1 MEIPMDIMDAIRAR
15 RSVRQYTDDFID
27 PVLVN
32 ELQKVIDLCNAKSGL
47 NIQLIVDEPAA
58 FDGFL
63 ARYGWLTGV
72 TDYIAMVGK
81 KTPEA
86 EEACGYYGEH
96 IVLRAQQLGLNTC
109 WVGGTYKKAKTDFWA
124 AEDEKL
130 HLVIALGYGKN
141 QGIPRRSKGFDAVAD
156 ARGGAPEWFK
166 RGIES
171 ALMAPTAVNQQR
183 FKFTLRGNVVTARAG
198 RGPYTR
204 IDLGI
209 AKYHFEAAAG
219 KENFVWGK

>member
-1 MEIPMDIMDAIRAR
+1 MDLMEAIRAR

-27 PVLVN
+27 PSLVN
-32 ELQKVIDLCNAKSGL
+32 ELQTFINECNAASGL
-47 NIQLIVDEPAA
+47 NIQFIVDEPDA

-63 ARYGWLTGV
+63 ARYGWLSGV
-72 TDYIAMVGK
+72 TDYLAMVGK
-81 KTPEA
+81 KTKEA
-86 EEACGYYGEH
+86 EEACGYYGEQ

-109 WVGGTYKKAKTDFWA
+109 WVGGTYKKAKTDFYA

-130 HLVIALGYGKN
+130 HLVIAIGYGKN

-156 ARGGAPEWFK
+156 ARGGAPEWFR
-166 RGIES
+166 RGIEA
-171 ALMAPTAVNQQR
+171 ALMAPTALNQQR

-198 RGPYTR
+198 RGAYTR

-209 AKYHFEAAAG
+209 AKCHFEIAAG